1 MTGDLWRQIQFNPV
15 QLLLP
20 EGAFGLCSACMLP
33 TLIESLDA
41 RRELSPE
48 QISSA
53 IAALVSESDS
63 VETKAAFLAALA
75 RKVETTAEIAGFA
88 RELRERS
95 VAVPL
100 DEATRSGEVIDV
112 CGTGGDRLNTFNIS
126 TTVAFVVA
134 AAGICIAKH
143 GNRAVTSQSGS
154 ADVLEAL
161 GIRIDLAPSDAARW
175 LREHRFVFLFA
186 PNYHPAFKNIG
197 PARRLC
203 AERGQRTIFNFL
215 GPLLNP
221 ARPSAQ
227 LIGVPRPQLCEP
239 VARVL
244 QALGVRRGMVVCG
257 QVGPDGGVDA
267 AHLDELSTLGA
278 NAIAEFYQDRGFH
291 TSVLSP
297 ENFPLVPA
305 TLADLAGSDRQ
316 ANADIVRRLLHGE
329 ERGPRRDAVLLNAAA
344 ALFVGGAVRSLAEG
358 WELASERIDSGA
370 AQSKLTE
377 LQEASR

>member
-1 MTGDLWRQIQFNPV
+1 MRPARV
-15 QLLLP
+15 QMLLR
-20 EGAFGLCSACMLP
+20 EVAFSLGSALMLP
-33 TLIESLDA
+33 TLIEALDA
-41 RRELSPE
+41 GRELSPA
-48 QISSA
+48 QIAGA

-75 RKVETTAEIAGFA
+75 RKGETAGEIAGFA

-100 DEATRSGEVIDV
+100 DEATRSGEILDV

-134 AAGICIAKH
+134 SAGISIAKH

-161 GIRIDLAPSDAARW
+161 GIRIDLAPADAARW

-186 PNYHPAFKNIG
+186 PNYHPAFKYIG

-239 VARVL
+239 MARVL

-257 QVGPDGGVDA
+257 KVGPEGGVDA
-267 AHLDELSTLGA
+267 PHLDELSTLGT
-278 NAIAEFYQDRGFH
+278 NTIAEFYQDRGFH

-305 TLADLAGSDRQ
+305 TLADLAGADRR
-316 ANADIVRRLLHGE
+316 ANAEIVRRLLHGE
-329 ERGPRRDAVLLNAAA
+329 ELGPRRDAVLLNAAA
-344 ALFVGGAVRSLAEG
+344 ALFVGGVVRSLGEG

-370 AQSKLTE
+370 ARSKLSE
-377 LQEASR
+377 LQEASH